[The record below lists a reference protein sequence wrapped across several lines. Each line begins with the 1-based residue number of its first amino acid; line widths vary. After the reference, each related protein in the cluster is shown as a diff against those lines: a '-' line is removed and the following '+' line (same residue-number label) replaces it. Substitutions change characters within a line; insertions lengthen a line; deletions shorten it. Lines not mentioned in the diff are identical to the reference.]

1 MSKLNY
7 QVIFDYN
14 PALSRVLIKY
24 LNPKKEER
32 ILDLGCGRG
41 LYVREIEKYTDKV
54 IGVDISEKAVKK
66 AVSKKVMHGDA
77 TDLSFESDSFDKVYS
92 LHTIEH
98 IYDLRK
104 FLKEVARVLKP
115 GGIFVLIYPWE
126 LIRGIQALG
135 AAIINYGNPFKA
147 RDLHLHK
154 LNPKKI
160 EDLIEDLPLSHI
172 KSKFIIALGLHY
184 LTILRKKG
192 A

>member
-7 QVIFDYN
+7 RVIFGYN

-41 LYVREIEKYTDKV
+41 LYVRVIEKYTDKV
-54 IGVDISEKAVKK
+54 IGVDISEKAIKK
-66 AVSKKVMHGDA
+66 AVSKKVMYGDA

-98 IYDLRK
+98 IYDSRK
-104 FLKEVARVLKP
+104 FLKEVARILKP
-115 GGIFVLIYPWE
+115 EGIFVLIYPWE

-160 EDLIEDLPLSHI
+160 EDLIEGLPFSHV
-172 KSKFIIALGLHY
+172 KSKFIVALGLHY

>member
-1 MSKLNY
+1 MPKLNY
-7 QVIFDYN
+7 QVTFDYN
-14 PALSRVLIKY
+14 PALSKALLKY
-24 LNPKKEER
+24 LNPKKEEK

-41 LYVREIEKYTDKV
+41 LYVRVIEKYTDKV
-54 IGVDISEKAVKK
+54 IGVDINKETVKE
-66 AVSKKVMHGDA
+66 AVSKKVIYGDA
-77 TDLSFESDSFDKVYS
+77 TDLNFEANSFDKIYS

-115 GGIFVLIYPWE
+115 GGIFVLVYPWE

-135 AAIINYGNPFKA
+135 AAVINYRNPFKA

-154 LNPKKI
+154 LNPRKI
-160 EDLIEDLPLSHI
+160 EDLIEGLPLLHI

-184 LTILRKKG
+184 FTILRKRG